1 MFSDSFNK
9 NITINAFSEKPFTF
23 LNPQAHDNLAAII
36 EINLIENGSRASREN
51 WQLKQLNN
59 LFEFAFK
66 ESVFW
71 NSRIPNHIVN
81 FDDLKNIPTLSRA
94 EVSTQVSK
102 EGSLMKNY
110 ISSEPQAYSSS
121 GSTGTAVRVY
131 CCPQNG
137 RYNELRSLAQYFIEE
152 RYLNDNRTFIKPADG
167 DQYLRSEN
175 IFVEHFDN
183 WLGDLNS
190 TFQSGK
196 YKIIHFAKD
205 EDALLEEILKDRVGY
220 LACLGSHMDILLKKY
235 PLDLKDKLGVRMWL
249 HHSDNQDQKR
259 IELLSKLEIPISS
272 SYSSSEVGPIAVEC
286 YKSPGNYHVVH
297 SNVIVEIDN
306 NSAISFNG
314 EVVHKLLITHIH
326 SYATPIIRYD
336 IGDYATFKMTCPC
349 GHDGITL
356 SNIYGRS
363 KFFIKKLNGE
373 LIPFRIFSKPLS
385 DIISFKEFFISQPDL
400 NTIAIEISG
409 VLILSDEEKT
419 NITKFIHELSDNSFN
434 VQIKLVKNIDWSKNP
449 KRLPFISY
457 V

>member
-9 NITINAFSEKPFTF
+9 NITLNAFSEKPFTF
-23 LNPQAHDNLAAII
+23 LDPQAHDNLAAII
-36 EINLIENGSRASREN
+36 EINLIENGIRASREN

-71 NSRIPNHIVN
+71 NSRIPNHINN
-81 FDDLKNIPTLSRA
+81 FDDLKNIPTLSRT
-94 EVSTQVSK
+94 EVSSQVSR
-102 EGSLMKNY
+102 EGSLMTNY
-110 ISSEPQAYSSS
+110 ISSEPQVYSSS
-121 GSTGTAVRVY
+121 GSTGTAVKVY

-167 DQYLRSEN
+167 DQHLRSEN
-175 IFVEHFDN
+175 IVVEHFDN

-235 PLDLKDKLGVRMWL
+235 PLDLKDKLGIRMWL
-249 HHSDNQDQKR
+249 HHSDNQEQKR
-259 IELLSKLEIPISS
+259 IELLNKLEIPISS

-286 YKSPGNYHVVH
+286 YKSPGNYHVAH
-297 SNVIVEIDN
+297 SNVILEIDN

-314 EVVHKLLITHIH
+314 EVLHKLLITHLH

-336 IGDYATFKMTCPC
+336 VGDYATFKNTCPC

-356 SNIYGRS
+356 SNIHGRS

-373 LIPFRIFSKPLS
+373 LIPFRILSKPLS
-385 DIISFKEFFISQPDL
+385 DIISFKEFFISQLDL

-409 VLILSDEEKT
+409 ALILSDEEKT
-419 NITKFIHELSDNSFN
+419 NITKLIHDLSDNSFN
-434 VQIKLVKNIDWSKNP
+434 VQIKLVENIDWSKNP

>member
-1 MFSDSFNK
+1 LL
-9 NITINAFSEKPFTF
+9 
-23 LNPQAHDNLAAII
+23 LN
-36 EINLIENGSRASREN
+36 
-51 WQLKQLNN
+51 
-59 LFEFAFK
+59 
-66 ESVFW
+66 
-71 NSRIPNHIVN
+71 
-81 FDDLKNIPTLSRA
+81 T
-94 EVSTQVSK
+94 
-102 EGSLMKNY
+102 
-110 ISSEPQAYSSS
+110 
-121 GSTGTAVRVY
+121 
-131 CCPQNG
+131 
-137 RYNELRSLAQYFIEE
+137 
-152 RYLNDNRTFIKPADG
+152 
-167 DQYLRSEN
+167 
-175 IFVEHFDN
+175 FDN

-235 PLDLKDKLGVRMWL
+235 PLDLKDKLGIRMWL

-272 SYSSSEVGPIAVEC
+272 FYSSSEVGPIAVEC
-286 YKSPGNYHVVH
+286 YKSPGNYHVAH

-314 EVVHKLLITHIH
+314 EVLYKLLITHLH

-336 IGDYATFKMTCPC
+336 VGDYATFKMTCPC

-356 SNIYGRS
+356 SNIHGRS

-409 VLILSDEEKT
+409 ALILSDEEKT
-419 NITKFIHELSDNSFN
+419 NITKFIHDLSDNSFN
-434 VQIKLVKNIDWSKNP
+434 VQIKLVENIDWSKNP